1 MSEEYFPIEDH
12 DEYISDTVF
21 TFHLARRD
29 KYISELESLSDSAR
43 DDHLQTI
50 KEEDE
55 YLLKYRRTRN
65 HFGIKLNDEMKQF
78 EPFHYVKIVN
88 SIDALWSTA
97 DDMRVRKE
105 KGEFPTFMAAY
116 RWAAK
121 HITQNGKRFEAN
133 SLQNE
138 WHKAKI
144 KGLVD

>member
-1 MSEEYFPIEDH
+1 MNEEYFPIEDH
-12 DEYISDTVF
+12 DEYTSDHVF
-21 TFHLARRD
+21 TSHLARRD
-29 KYISELESLSDSAR
+29 KYISELESLNDSAR

-50 KEEDE
+50 REEDE

-65 HFGIKLNDEMKQF
+65 LFGIPLNDEMKQF
-78 EPFHYVKIVN
+78 EPFNYIKPVD
-88 SIDALWSTA
+88 SIDALWSIA
-97 DDMRVRKE
+97 DDMRVRK
-105 KGEFPTFMAAY
+105 KKSEFPTYMAAY

-138 WHKAKI
+138 WHKAKA

>member
-12 DEYISDTVF
+12 DEYTSDPVF

-29 KYISELESLSDSAR
+29 VYISELESLSDSAR
-43 DDHLQTI
+43 DGHLQTI

-65 HFGIKLNDEMKQF
+65 LFGISLNDEMREF
-78 EPFHYVKIVN
+78 EPFNYVKPVDT
-88 SIDALWSTA
+88 IDALWSIA
-97 DDMRVRKE
+97 DDMRVRK
-105 KGEFPTFMAAY
+105 KASEFPTFMAAY

-121 HITQNGKRFEAN
+121 HMTQNGKRFEAN